1 MEGRTV
7 GRTADP
13 AEWLPSV
20 VPREVREERPEDP
33 VGMRADLAEWLPS
46 VVPRECPAG
55 MRVDLAELLPSVVPL
70 EALGVQPGD
79 PVGQG
84 VDLRQEAPVGLRPS
98 VVPQGDRVE
107 LRVGHLGVGLVALQK
122 HREVGLKMVDL
133 MLQEVQ
139 EVLLVDPVELLPS
152 MVSQEVPGEI
162 EEDLQQGV
170 QAVQGPVQRFRLQRH
185 LQRIQVLPEE
195 GLLPLPWPPIDAPIL
210 WRRYH
215 RSRLSLRP
223 P

>member
-1 MEGRTV
+1 MEGQTVGQTV

-13 AEWLPSV
+13 
-20 VPREVREERPEDP
+20 
-33 VGMRADLAEWLPS
+33 
-46 VVPRECPAG
+46 
-55 MRVDLAELLPSVVPL
+55 AELLPSVVPL

-79 PVGQG
+79 PGGQG

-98 VVPQGDRVE
+98 VVLLEGLGEMRVD
-107 LRVGHLGVGLVALQK
+107 HWGVVLVAPQK
-122 HREVGLKMVDL
+122 HRVVELKRADL
-133 MLQEVQ
+133 LLLG
-139 EVLLVDPVELLPS
+139 VLKEMPVDPAGLLPS
-152 MVSQEVPGEI
+152 VVPREAL
-162 EEDLQQGV
+162 EETREDLQQGV

-195 GLLPLPWPPIDAPIL
+195 GRLPLPWPPIDAPIL